1 MSLDKDVE
9 QKESE
14 KEEKEITKDNKKYS
28 LIKDKL
34 SELKNKYEE
43 FESEEKEIIIEKIY
57 EINEYNTKKINVPIK
72 LLQKNNIEKERDELP
87 YNKRLSENDLSIH
100 NSLDN
105 STNKNDYTNMSESV
119 LRVLTSFNSQNSFA
133 SFSAGRNDELSSI
146 DYEIKKSKFIKDVSP
161 FPEEN
166 EEEEISDNK
175 NIGEN
180 ILNYTNIQKLKIP
193 KLIEGEFIII
203 EKETIPLIKKY
214 EEYFNQDSGEIKIT
228 KITNKISN
236 NSINYE
242 NKADDNLKKIYS
254 NYNEE
259 TIRKKWKYFIKLF
272 IIEQNRKIDE
282 YRKIILRALMKF
294 KLSNGYNY
302 NNKNCINNE
311 YIIMN
316 KKIMKNE
323 EEIKDQLIEREP
335 LIDIINENEIMNDI
349 NLFRKQKKLG
359 VNTKEIETKTIT
371 KVIKEK
377 NIKNNKIRENFLNL
391 VK

>member
-1 MSLDKDVE
+1 
-9 QKESE
+9 
-14 KEEKEITKDNKKYS
+14 
-28 LIKDKL
+28 
-34 SELKNKYEE
+34 
-43 FESEEKEIIIEKIY
+43 
-57 EINEYNTKKINVPIK
+57 
-72 LLQKNNIEKERDELP
+72 
-87 YNKRLSENDLSIH
+87 
-100 NSLDN
+100 
-105 STNKNDYTNMSESV
+105 MSESV

-203 EKETIPLIKKY
+203 EKETTPLIKKY

-282 YRKIILRALMKF
+282 YRKIILKALIKF
-294 KLSNGYNY
+294 KLNNGYSY

-349 NLFRKQKKLG
+349 NLFRKQRKLG

-377 NIKNNKIRENFLNL
+377 NIKNNKIKENFLNL
-391 VK
+391 VKKYEGENEEENEEIEEEEEDENQKSLKIIKENKIELKNEGKGNTIEQNGKNINIIYIKNKNKENNY